1 MNEIPL
7 QVVGFFFDSFFLAL
21 PFNIRVIGFKQVS
34 FHINIYKNER
44 KSCHLLKRENY
55 YFSLTARKTKLV
67 FLLHD
72 ALHNITKSIKL
83 P

>member
-1 MNEIPL
+1 M
-7 QVVGFFFDSFFLAL
+7 
-21 PFNIRVIGFKQVS
+21 PFNIRVCWIQTGFTQVCI
-34 FHINIYKNER
+34 HKNER

-67 FLLHD
+67 FLLHVS
-72 ALHNITKSIKL
+72 LHNIIESIKL